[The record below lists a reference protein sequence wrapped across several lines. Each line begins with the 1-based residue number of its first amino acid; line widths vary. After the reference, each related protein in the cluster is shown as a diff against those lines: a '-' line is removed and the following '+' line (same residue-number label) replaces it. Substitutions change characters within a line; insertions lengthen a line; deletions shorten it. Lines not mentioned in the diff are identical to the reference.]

1 MQQYKRAASGLPSL
15 AVLESRAS
23 RTAQE
28 HHAPMSPVRPHDA
41 ASLVIHRKRFIHYE
55 VLMGRRGHKA
65 RFKPGVYVFPGGG
78 LDRADYRAQPAQ
90 SLAPEL
96 VPQLAVASSQ
106 RKADALAMAAVR
118 EAQEEAG
125 LMFGI
130 PGRVG
135 RVAHATWQE
144 FDRADVAPDLSALQF
159 LGRAITPSHQPI
171 RYHARFFAALADM
184 FSGELAGD
192 GELEDLRWI
201 RVDDTAGLEMMEVQQ
216 LVLETLV
223 QRLAGRDVPARRLFF
238 NWGRRNVNN
247 A

>member
-1 MQQYKRAASGLPSL
+1 MQQYKRAVGGLPST
-15 AVLESRAS
+15 AMLESSATCTSEERY
-23 RTAQE
+23 
-28 HHAPMSPVRPHDA
+28 PIMPPVRPRDA
-41 ASLVIHRKRFIHYE
+41 ASLVIHRKRNTHYE
-55 VLMGRRGHKA
+55 VLMGRRGSKA

-90 SLAPEL
+90 SLAQEL

-118 EAQEEAG
+118 EAHEEAG

-130 PGRVG
+130 PGSVG
-135 RVAHATWQE
+135 PVAHATWRA
-144 FDRADVAPDLSALQF
+144 FHRADVAPDLSALQF

-171 RYHARFFAALADM
+171 RYHARFFSAPADL

-201 RVDDTAGLEMMEVQQ
+201 RIDDTAGLDMMEVQQ
-216 LVLETLV
+216 LVLETLL
-223 QRLAGRDVPARRLFF
+223 QRLAGRAVPARRLFF
-238 NWGRRNVNN
+238 NWGRRNVID